1 MINKT
6 KLRIITPNGL
16 FYDKEIEIVTVKTSE
31 GNIGLQHGKS
41 PFVASIQ
48 ISELH
53 LGAPENKMCAIAGG
67 LLYVTPEG
75 VDIITDAIEYKDK
88 IDLSRAERAKK
99 AAESELNHKLDDS
112 DKLKAELALMRS
124 INRITIRKG

>member
-1 MINKT
+1 MNLT
-6 KLRIITPNGL
+6 KLKIITPNGL

-41 PFVASIQ
+41 PMVASIA

-67 LLYVTPEG
+67 LLYVTTSE
-75 VDIITDAIEYKDK
+75 VRIITDAIEYKDK
-88 IDLSRAERAKK
+88 IDLARAQRALKNAQSQVSKK
-99 AAESELNHKLDDS
+99 QETTEKI
-112 DKLKAELALMRS
+112 KAELALKRA
-124 INRITIRKG
+124 INRITIRNE

>member
-1 MINKT
+1 MNKT
-6 KLRIITPNGL
+6 KLKIITPNGL

-41 PFVASIQ
+41 PMVASIA

-53 LGAPENKMCAIAGG
+53 LGAPENKVCAIAGG
-67 LLYVTPEG
+67 LLYVTKEE
-75 VDIITDAIEYKDK
+75 VRIITDAIEYKDK
-88 IDLSRAERAKK
+88 IDLARAQK
-99 AAESELNHKLDDS
+99 ALNS
-112 DKLKAELALMRS
+112 AKAEVSKKHESSEGIKATLALKRA